1 MPLDDAMGLL
11 VKHFEQSVEMKAKS
25 GAGPGENHPGDI
37 VAVLD
42 FLRENRPLSVME
54 YDKLIKYLCARRTQ
68 MLKTEYGDA
77 VPANLARPPIGPP
90 VDPAV
95 KTKQEEL
102 QNKITA
108 ILDGQKELFPS
119 VMPEPEPQP
128 PPAINPTL
136 QKAIDS
142 LLTGAGG
149 GKGIA
154 AAGGLGS
161 DPPPPPPPL
170 PPPQQNP
177 MRNDYRQP
185 NQGPAGGFD
194 QGAQSQQGWGGGG
207 GGGPGYRG
215 PQQPPLPQQ
224 GHLQMHQQKMFAK
237 YGGF

>member
-102 QNKITA
+102 QNKIAA

-119 VMPEPEPQP
+119 VRPDPEPQP

-149 GKGIA
+149 KGI
-154 AAGGLGS
+154 GGGVG

-177 MRNDYRQP
+177 MRDEYAQL
-185 NQGPAGGFD
+185 NQGSAGGFN
-194 QGAQSQQGWGGGG
+194 QGVQNQQGWGGGG
-207 GGGPGYRG
+207 GGGPGFRG
-215 PQQPPLPQQ
+215 SQQPPLPQRSQ
-224 GHLQMHQQKMFAK
+224 LQMHQQKMFAK

>member
-77 VPANLARPPIGPP
+77 VPANMARPPIGPP

-177 MRNDYRQP
+177 MRNDYGQP

>member
-42 FLRENRPLSVME
+42 FLRENRPLSVMG

-102 QNKITA
+102 QNKIGA

-119 VMPEPEPQP
+119 VRPDPEPQP
-128 PPAINPTL
+128 PAR
-136 QKAIDS
+136 
-142 LLTGAGG
+142 
-149 GKGIA
+149 GKQPRHRSHVRQSESS
-154 AAGGLGS
+154 GGLRRETRRRERS
-161 DPPPPPPPL
+161 CDSATATTTTVHCPL
-170 PPPQQNP
+170 C
-177 MRNDYRQP
+177 D
-185 NQGPAGGFD
+185 GKFPA
-194 QGAQSQQGWGGGG
+194 
-207 GGGPGYRG
+207 
-215 PQQPPLPQQ
+215 
-224 GHLQMHQQKMFAK
+224 
-237 YGGF
+237 

>member
-102 QNKITA
+102 QNKIGA

-119 VMPEPEPQP
+119 VRPDPEPQP

-142 LLTGAGG
+142 LLSTG
-149 GKGIA
+149 GKGI
-154 AAGGLGS
+154 GGVGGG

-170 PPPQQNP
+170 PPSQQNP
-177 MRNDYRQP
+177 MRDDYSQQNP
-185 NQGPAGGFD
+185 GSAGGFGRGG
-194 QGAQSQQGWGGGG
+194 QNHQGWGGGG
-207 GGGPGYRG
+207 GGGGGSGFRG

-224 GHLQMHQQKMFAK
+224 SSHLQMHQQKMFAK

>member
-90 VDPAV
+90 VDPAL

-102 QNKITA
+102 QNKIAA
-108 ILDGQKELFPS
+108 ILDGQKELFPT
-119 VMPEPEPQP
+119 VRPDPEPQP

-149 GKGIA
+149 GKGI
-154 AAGGLGS
+154 GGGGGGGGGAEH
-161 DPPPPPPPL
+161 PPPPPPL
-170 PPPQQNP
+170 PPPQQQQ
-177 MRNDYRQP
+177 YGQQS
-185 NQGPAGGFD
+185 QGPAGGFD
-194 QGAQSQQGWGGGG
+194 RGAQNQQGWGGGG
-207 GGGPGYRG
+207 AGGGGFRG
-215 PQQPPLPQQ
+215 PQQPPHPQQ
-224 GHLQMHQQKMFAK
+224 GQFQMHQQKMFAK
-237 YGGF
+237 YGGV

>member
-102 QNKITA
+102 QNKIGA

-119 VMPEPEPQP
+119 VRPDPEPQP

-142 LLTGAGG
+142 LLSTG
-149 GKGIA
+149 GKGI
-154 AAGGLGS
+154 GGVGGG

-177 MRNDYRQP
+177 MRDDYSQQNP
-185 NQGPAGGFD
+185 GSAGGFGRGG
-194 QGAQSQQGWGGGG
+194 QNHQGWGGGG
-207 GGGPGYRG
+207 GGSGFRG

-224 GHLQMHQQKMFAK
+224 SSHLQMHQQKMFAK